1 MRKGSD
7 ANRRLRPMDD
17 HLTRAQALRSPP
29 SNLKPRRQS
38 STLRA
43 QSLVFAGMEAH
54 APAPPLPS
62 APERLVNIMLSPV
75 KMTLGIDD
83 EESAGPSLEPPPDP
97 NVKRQQFFDQGARWR
112 LAASTIQS
120 AHRNKKGVMPP
131 SVELRQMF
139 KVCTAELRA
148 LSSALARVTAE
159 RDEASAEVQRAWRCA
174 ASVRRE
180 CEALRAERDAARAMA
195 VKLGASPW
203 PSSSSLTATPIAT
216 GAAAIVLSP
225 KEEQQRWLAKL
236 IREEDDES
244 QTMPEDFAPS
254 AAAAQKGSPPPPP
267 PPQPPQP
274 TPKRI
279 QQAAP
284 PPSHAP
290 PLVQPTKP
298 SANAGGGGPLPTPAK
313 LWKAATSSL
322 QSFFD
327 GLGAPGRPV

>member
-1 MRKGSD
+1 
-7 ANRRLRPMDD
+7 MDD

-29 SNLKPRRQS
+29 NNLKPRRQS

-54 APAPPLPS
+54 VPAPPLPS

-75 KMTLGIDD
+75 KMSLGIDD

-159 RDEASAEVQRAWRCA
+159 RDAASAEVQRAWRCA

-203 PSSSSLTATPIAT
+203 PSSSSLAATPIAT
-216 GAAAIVLSP
+216 GAAAAIVLSP

-244 QTMPEDFAPS
+244 LTMPQDFAPS

-290 PLVQPTKP
+290 PLVQPTTA
-298 SANAGGGGPLPTPAK
+298 SANAGGGGPPTPAK

-327 GLGAPGRPV
+327 GLGAPGRPL

>member
-1 MRKGSD
+1 
-7 ANRRLRPMDD
+7 MDD

-38 STLRA
+38 STRA
-43 QSLVFAGMEAH
+43 QALVFAGMEAH

-131 SVELRQMF
+131 SVELQMF

-159 RDEASAEVQRAWRCA
+159 RDEARPRCNAHGDVRRACSANARRSVPSGRGASNGGQAWRVAVAKQLVVGRHTNCHW
-174 ASVRRE
+174 
-180 CEALRAERDAARAMA
+180 CCCCNRA
-195 VKLGASPW
+195 VTKG
-203 PSSSSLTATPIAT
+203 
-216 GAAAIVLSP
+216 GAAAM
-225 KEEQQRWLAKL
+225 AC
-236 IREEDDES
+236 
-244 QTMPEDFAPS
+244 
-254 AAAAQKGSPPPPP
+254 
-267 PPQPPQP
+267 
-274 TPKRI
+274 
-279 QQAAP
+279 
-284 PPSHAP
+284 
-290 PLVQPTKP
+290 
-298 SANAGGGGPLPTPAK
+298 
-313 LWKAATSSL
+313 KAH
-322 QSFFD
+322 
-327 GLGAPGRPV
+327 P